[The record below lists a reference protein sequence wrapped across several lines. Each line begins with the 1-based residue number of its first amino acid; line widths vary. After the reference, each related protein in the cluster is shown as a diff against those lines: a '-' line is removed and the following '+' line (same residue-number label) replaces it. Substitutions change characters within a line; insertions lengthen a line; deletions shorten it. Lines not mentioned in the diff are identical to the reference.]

1 MTGLVRKAT
10 LLLSVCG
17 LMVSAVAFANVP
29 DPINSDFNKSNL
41 NFSGHDGGFAG
52 DAFSPFTVTV
62 RDLANIP
69 IQGSIV
75 VIDVSLCNDI
85 QFCSDQ
91 LSAVIGDC
99 ATHTLRQTTDA
110 LGQAT
115 FYLIGGALIDFN
127 ANPDGQ
133 ACNCVKIYA
142 DGVNIVEPADEPVN
156 AGVFD
161 LDNDSGVGGG
171 DLTLWIDDF
180 GNPNFST
187 LGLLRS
193 DLDHSNADC
202 VTGGAVDGADLTIW
216 LDDFGLGTGQGGSCN
231 GLPGPPTKCTP

>member
-17 LMVSAVAFANVP
+17 LMVSGVALANVP
-29 DPINSDFNKSNL
+29 DPINSEFNKANL
-41 NFSGHDGGFAG
+41 NFSGHDGGAAG

-91 LSAVIGDC
+91 LSATIADC
-99 ATHTLRQTTDA
+99 PTHTLRQTTDA

-115 FYLIGGALIDFN
+115 FYLIGGATIDYVG
-127 ANPDGQ
+127 NPNGQ
-133 ACNCVKIYA
+133 DCNCVKIYA
-142 DGVNIVEPADEPVN
+142 DGTNIVEASDEPVN
-156 AGVFD
+156 AGAFD
-161 LDNDSGVGGG
+161 LDNDSGVIGS
-171 DLTLWIDDF
+171 DLTLWLDDA
-180 GNPNFST
+180 GNPGGAP
-187 LGLLRS
+187 LGYLRS
-193 DLDHSNADC
+193 DFDHSNADC
-202 VTGGAVDGADLTIW
+202 VTGGFVDGADLTIW
-216 LDDFGLGTGQGGSCN
+216 LDDAGLGTGQGGSCAQ
-231 GLPGPPTKCTP
+231 LPGPPVKCTP